1 MRRPQ
6 DGAFFKGPP
15 YPGYPFLMIPDL
27 SSPYLPNGPL
37 SPGGA
42 RTVSVRPAAPGR
54 AGGRGS
60 RDASPGSATG
70 WGMGPSREDP
80 GQNLLTELN
89 HSGSRGLGCAGSAWN
104 IPLHSPL
111 WLGSRFGV
119 HFWRSPWCPE
129 FFARAREKLGFVPV
143 GRECVLSGAWRG
155 EVVLLSSW
163 KSVRFL
169 WQLGSG
175 ARGGGLATLPRDSS
189 FSGRLEVGS

>member
-60 RDASPGSATG
+60 RDAPPGSATG

-89 HSGSRGLGCAGSAWN
+89 PTL
-104 IPLHSPL
+104 LTVSPFQYMTIL
-111 WLGSRFGV
+111 F
-119 HFWRSPWCPE
+119 
-129 FFARAREKLGFVPV
+129 
-143 GRECVLSGAWRG
+143 
-155 EVVLLSSW
+155 
-163 KSVRFL
+163 
-169 WQLGSG
+169 
-175 ARGGGLATLPRDSS
+175 
-189 FSGRLEVGS
+189 